1 MPNAHPIRVIVVD
14 DDPLVR
20 SSLRLYFSSDED
32 IVVVGEAANGSEA
45 VDLIERHLVDVVMA
59 DIHMPEMDGLTL
71 LDRVRARSNPPVFI
85 GMTALDSDETMLHI
99 LSHGG
104 HGYVLKSSEPQFLIQ
119 AVKDAYKG
127 GTTVSPQPASRLMQH
142 LPQNRGSVDVKKVE
156 LNETEELVLS
166 LLCEGLSNS
175 DISKRSGFSEATVKK
190 YVSSLFERFNATS
203 RLSLAVN
210 ALNSGF
216 TPRPDAGDA

>member
-142 LPQNRGSVDVKKVE
+142 LPQNAG
-156 LNETEELVLS
+156 
-166 LLCEGLSNS
+166 
-175 DISKRSGFSEATVKK
+175 RS
-190 YVSSLFERFNATS
+190 TS
-203 RLSLAVN
+203 RRSTSTRPR
-210 ALNSGF
+210 NSSSRCCARGCP
-216 TPRPDAGDA
+216 TPTSPSAPGSPRRR